1 MANQRISQFTYT
13 STITGDELIGV
24 AINGQNKS
32 ISVGQILAA
41 ADESCKN
48 AEQDKRIDN
57 NYKAIVQQEILVRE
71 TSEKMS
77 ALQITVDD
85 LYKQIG
91 ENNDE
96 ISSYISSV
104 CENISSYFKQI
115 QSNTDLI
122 SYFHADV
129 MRLDA
134 AISSIKDT
142 LYKKNGMQDVLNQHT
157 EQLVILHDEL
167 HDLEQEVAYNL
178 DSANSVSSYLES
190 YVYPVINDISTKV
203 ENLIEQGDE
212 HTNQISELQSS
223 YSNLLQSVSDINTNL
238 NNKIDTAYAGMSL
251 ALIQESTK
259 ITAETDAKLTVL
271 RAEINT
277 EKEAVHKQLDEHTA
291 YIKDIIS
298 VNNAQSTYIT
308 NNRKDFDD
316 AYSYIKTTIEN
327 VAYDLSYS
335 SNSGLDAINKKLDL
349 SYAYALEY
357 TSSYG
362 HTLNNKI
369 DSNHSY
375 ALDYTSSY
383 GYFLNDKINS
393 TYAYA
398 LDYTS
403 SYGHT
408 LNNKIDSNHSYALD
422 YTSSYGYFLNDKIN
436 STYAYAL
443 GYISNSYE
451 SLYNDIV
458 ATYSYVESS
467 YNNVYAP
474 LVDNIARID
483 SKLTELSDYD
493 IENTN
498 KIKDLTYTSSYALSL
513 AKENTNHISKL
524 ESDYVTIDNRLDTLE
539 ADSIS
544 IHQTLAYQSDAIH
557 ILHDN
562 VNTIE
567 NITIPNLEQKL
578 ENADNVINERI
589 DKIVELIGAANIDD
603 SNKLTY
609 NDIQHI
615 ADTVLGRILEL
626 EDETAHM
633 AYHESHPETSIWGEW
648 QIVSGCGYKSD
659 SCISAG

>member
-57 NYKAIVQQEILVRE
+57 NYKAIIQQEILVRE

-96 ISSYISSV
+96 ISSYVSSV
-104 CENISSYFKQI
+104 CENISSYLGKI
-115 QSNTDLI
+115 QSNTNLI

-134 AISSIKDT
+134 AIGSIKDT

-277 EKEAVHKQLDEHTA
+277 EKEAVHKKLDEHTT
-291 YIKDIIS
+291 YINDIIS

-349 SYAYALEY
+349 SYAYALNY

-362 HTLNNKI
+362 HTLNN
-369 DSNHSY
+369 
-375 ALDYTSSY
+375 
-383 GYFLNDKINS
+383 
-393 TYAYA
+393 
-398 LDYTS
+398 
-403 SYGHT
+403 
-408 LNNKIDSNHSYALD
+408 
-422 YTSSYGYFLNDKIN
+422 KIN

-458 ATYSYVESS
+458 DTYSYVESS
-467 YNNVYAP
+467 YNNVYTP
-474 LVDNIARID
+474 LVDNISRID
-483 SKLTELSDYD
+483 NKLTELSDYD
-493 IENTN
+493 TENTN
-498 KIKDLTYTSSYALSL
+498 KIKDLTYTANSALSL
-513 AKENTNHISKL
+513 SKENTAHISKL
-524 ESDYVTIDNRLDTLE
+524 ESDYVNIDNRLDTLE

>member
-48 AEQDKRIDN
+48 TEQDKRIDN

-134 AISSIKDT
+134 AISSVKDT

-277 EKEAVHKQLDEHTA
+277 EKEAVHKKLDEHTT
-291 YIKDIIS
+291 YINDIIS

-349 SYAYALEY
+349 SYAYALDY
-357 TSSYG
+357 TSSYCYS
-362 HTLNNKI
+362 LNEKLY
-369 DSNHSY
+369 STYAY

-383 GYFLNDKINS
+383 GYFLNDKI
-393 TYAYA
+393 
-398 LDYTS
+398 D
-403 SYGHT
+403 
-408 LNNKIDSNHSYALD
+408 
-422 YTSSYGYFLNDKIN
+422 

-493 IENTN
+493 TENTN
-498 KIKDLTYTSSYALSL
+498 KIKDLTYTANSALSL
-513 AKENTNHISKL
+513 SKENTAHISKL

>member
-48 AEQDKRIDN
+48 AEQDKRINN
-57 NYKAIVQQEILVRE
+57 NYKAIIQQEILVRE

-134 AISSIKDT
+134 AISSVKDT

-178 DSANSVSSYLES
+178 DSANSVYSYLES
-190 YVYPVINDISTKV
+190 YVYPVINNISTKV

-223 YSNLLQSVSDINTNL
+223 YSNLLQSVSDINTNLNNKIDNAYTNL

-277 EKEAVHKQLDEHTA
+277 EKEAVHKKLDEHTT
-291 YIKDIIS
+291 YINDIIS

-335 SNSGLDAINKKLDL
+335 SNSGLDAINKKLD
-349 SYAYALEY
+349 STYAYALEY

-369 DSNHSY
+369 DS
-375 ALDYTSSY
+375 
-383 GYFLNDKINS
+383 
-393 TYAYA
+393 TYAY
-398 LDYTS
+398 T
-403 SYGHT
+403 
-408 LNNKIDSNHSYALD
+408 
-422 YTSSYGYFLNDKIN
+422 
-436 STYAYAL
+436 L

-451 SLYNDIV
+451 SLYNDIA

-474 LVDNIARID
+474 LADNVARID

-493 IENTN
+493 VENTK

-513 AKENTNHISKL
+513 SKENTTHISKL

-659 SCISAG
+659 SCISVG

>member
-48 AEQDKRIDN
+48 VEQDKRIDN
-57 NYKAIVQQEILVRE
+57 NYKAIIQQEILVRE

-85 LYKQIG
+85 LYKQVG

-96 ISSYISSV
+96 ISSYVSSV
-104 CENISSYFKQI
+104 CENISSYLGKI
-115 QSNTDLI
+115 QSNTNLI

-134 AISSIKDT
+134 AIGSVKDT

-178 DSANSVSSYLES
+178 DSANSVFSYLES

-238 NNKIDTAYAGMSL
+238 NNKIDNAYTGLSL
-251 ALIQESTK
+251 ALIQERTK

-277 EKEAVHKQLDEHTA
+277 EKEAVHKKLNEHTT
-291 YIKDIIS
+291 YINDIIS

-327 VAYDLSYS
+327 VAYNLSYS
-335 SNSGLDAINKKLDL
+335 SSSGLDVINKKLDL
-349 SYAYALEY
+349 SYAYALDY
-357 TSSYG
+357 TSSYCYY
-362 HTLNNKI
+362 LNEKL
-369 DSNHSY
+369 DSTYAY

-383 GYFLNDKINS
+383 GYFLNDKIDS
-393 TYAYA
+393 TYT
-398 LDYTS
+398 YT
-403 SYGHT
+403 
-408 LNNKIDSNHSYALD
+408 
-422 YTSSYGYFLNDKIN
+422 
-436 STYAYAL
+436 L

-451 SLYNDIV
+451 SLYNDI
-458 ATYSYVESS
+458 ATTYSYVESS
-467 YNNVYAP
+467 YNNVYTP
-474 LVDNIARID
+474 LVDNISRID

-498 KIKDLTYTSSYALSL
+498 KIKDLTYTANSALSL
-513 AKENTNHISKL
+513 SKENTTHISKL

>member
-57 NYKAIVQQEILVRE
+57 NYKAITQQEILVRE

-85 LYKQIG
+85 LYKQVG
-91 ENNDE
+91 ENNDG
-96 ISSYISSV
+96 ISSYVSSV
-104 CENISSYFKQI
+104 CENISSYLGKI
-115 QSNTDLI
+115 QSNTNLI

-203 ENLIEQGDE
+203 ESLIEQGDE

-259 ITAETDAKLTVL
+259 ITGETDAKLTVL
-271 RAEINT
+271 RTEIDI

-298 VNNAQSTYIT
+298 VNDAQSTYIT

-327 VAYDLSYS
+327 VAYNLSYS
-335 SNSGLDAINKKLDL
+335 SNSGLDDINKKLD
-349 SYAYALEY
+349 
-357 TSSYG
+357 SS
-362 HTLNNKI
+362 
-369 DSNHSY
+369 
-375 ALDYTSSY
+375 
-383 GYFLNDKINS
+383 
-393 TYAYA
+393 YAYA

-408 LNNKIDSNHSYALD
+408 LNNKIDS
-422 YTSSYGYFLNDKIN
+422 
-436 STYAYAL
+436 TYAYAL

-451 SLYNDIV
+451 SLYNDIA

-474 LVDNIARID
+474 LADNVARID
-483 SKLTELSDYD
+483 NKLNELSDYD
-493 IENTN
+493 TKNTEN
-498 KIKDLTYTSSYALSL
+498 IKDLTYTANSALSL
-513 AKENTNHISKL
+513 SKENSTHISYL
-524 ESDYVTIDNRLDTLE
+524 ESDYVVTHKRLENLE
-539 ADSIS
+539 KDSIS
-544 IHQTLAYQSDAIH
+544 IHAALNSQSDAIH
-557 ILHDN
+557 ILHDK
-562 VNTIE
+562 VTTIE
-567 NITIPNLEQKL
+567 KETIPNLETKVDL
-578 ENADNVINERI
+578 ANTTINDRI
-589 DKIVELIGAANIDD
+589 DNIVKLLGADSIDGIAN
-603 SNKLTY
+603 
-609 NDIQHI
+609 
-615 ADTVLGRILEL
+615 TVLERILEL

-633 AYHESHPETSIWGEW
+633 AWHESHPETSVWGTFG
-648 QIVSGCGYKSD
+648 IMTGCGYKSG
-659 SCISAG
+659 SCVS

>member
-91 ENNDE
+91 ENNNE

-134 AISSIKDT
+134 AISSVKDT

-157 EQLVILHDEL
+157 EQLVLLHDEL

-178 DSANSVSSYLES
+178 DSANSVYSYLES
-190 YVYPVINDISTKV
+190 YVYPVINNISTKV

-259 ITAETDAKLTVL
+259 ITGETDAKLTVL

-277 EKEAVHKQLDEHTA
+277 EKEAVHKKLDEHTT
-291 YIKDIIS
+291 YINDIIS

-383 GYFLNDKINS
+383 GYFLNDKIDS

-398 LDYTS
+398 LE
-403 SYGHT
+403 
-408 LNNKIDSNHSYALD
+408 
-422 YTSSYGYFLNDKIN
+422 
-436 STYAYAL
+436 
-443 GYISNSYE
+443 YISNSYE

-474 LVDNIARID
+474 LADNVARID

-493 IENTN
+493 TENTN
-498 KIKDLTYTSSYALSL
+498 KIKDLTYTANSALSL
-513 AKENTNHISKL
+513 SKENTAHISKL

-589 DKIVELIGAANIDD
+589 DKIVELIGAANIND

-648 QIVSGCGYKSD
+648 NVISGCGYKSD
-659 SCISAG
+659 SCISKG

>member
-41 ADESCKN
+41 ADKSCKN

-57 NYKAIVQQEILVRE
+57 NYKAIAQQEILVRE

-85 LYKQIG
+85 LYKQVG
-91 ENNDE
+91 ENNDD
-96 ISSYISSV
+96 ISSYVSSV
-104 CENISSYFKQI
+104 CENISSYLGKI
-115 QSNTDLI
+115 QSNTNLI

-223 YSNLLQSVSDINTNL
+223 YYNLLQSVSDINTNL
-238 NNKIDTAYAGMSL
+238 NNKIDNAYTGLSL
-251 ALIQESTK
+251 ALIKESTK
-259 ITAETDAKLTVL
+259 ITGETDAKLTVL
-271 RAEINT
+271 RTEIDI
-277 EKEAVHKQLDEHTA
+277 EKKDVHKQLDEHAA

-298 VNNAQSTYIT
+298 VNDAQSTYIT

-327 VAYDLSYS
+327 VAYNLSYS
-335 SNSGLDAINKKLDL
+335 SNSGLDAINEKLD
-349 SYAYALEY
+349 
-357 TSSYG
+357 
-362 HTLNNKI
+362 
-369 DSNHSY
+369 
-375 ALDYTSSY
+375 
-383 GYFLNDKINS
+383 S

-403 SYGHT
+403 
-408 LNNKIDSNHSYALD
+408 
-422 YTSSYGYFLNDKIN
+422 
-436 STYAYAL
+436 
-443 GYISNSYE
+443 NSYE
-451 SLYNDIV
+451 SLYNDIA

-474 LVDNIARID
+474 LVDNVARID
-483 SKLTELSDYD
+483 SKLAELSEYD
-493 IENTN
+493 KQNTN
-498 KIKDLTYTSSYALSL
+498 KIENLTYTANSALSL
-513 AKENTNHISKL
+513 SKENSAHISYL
-524 ESDYVTIDNRLDTLE
+524 ESDYVVTHDRLEKLE
-539 ADSIS
+539 KDSVY
-544 IHQTLAYQSDAIH
+544 IHAALNSQSEAIH
-557 ILHDN
+557 VLHKK
-562 VNTIE
+562 VTTIE
-567 NITIPNLEQKL
+567 KETIPNLETKVDL
-578 ENADNVINERI
+578 ANTEIKARI
-589 DKIVELIGAANIDD
+589 DKIIELLGASSIDGM
-603 SNKLTY
+603 S
-609 NDIQHI
+609 
-615 ADTVLGRILEL
+615 DTVIRRILEL

-633 AYHESHPETSIWGEW
+633 AWHESHPETSVWGTFG
-648 QIVSGCGYKSD
+648 IPTGCGYKSD

>member
-57 NYKAIVQQEILVRE
+57 NYKAIIQQEILVRE

-134 AISSIKDT
+134 AISSVKDT

-178 DSANSVSSYLES
+178 DSANSVYSYLES

-398 LDYTS
+398 L
-403 SYGHT
+403 
-408 LNNKIDSNHSYALD
+408 
-422 YTSSYGYFLNDKIN
+422 
-436 STYAYAL
+436 

-513 AKENTNHISKL
+513 SKENTAHISKL

>member
-57 NYKAIVQQEILVRE
+57 NYKAIVQQEIQIRE

-85 LYKQIG
+85 LYKQVG
-91 ENNDE
+91 ENNDD
-96 ISSYISSV
+96 ISSYVSSV
-104 CENISSYFKQI
+104 CENISSYLGKI
-115 QSNTDLI
+115 QSNTNLI

-238 NNKIDTAYAGMSL
+238 NNKIDNAYTGLSL
-251 ALIQESTK
+251 ALIKESTK
-259 ITAETDAKLTVL
+259 ITGETDAKLTVL

-277 EKEAVHKQLDEHTA
+277 EKETVHKKLDEHTT
-291 YIKDIIS
+291 YINDIIS

-335 SNSGLDAINKKLDL
+335 SNSGLDAINKKLDS
-349 SYAYALEY
+349 SYA
-357 TSSYG
+357 
-362 HTLNNKI
+362 
-369 DSNHSY
+369 Y

-383 GYFLNDKINS
+383 GYFLNDKIDS
-393 TYAYA
+393 TYAYT
-398 LDYTS
+398 LEYTS

-408 LNNKIDSNHSYALD
+408 LNNKID
-422 YTSSYGYFLNDKIN
+422 

-451 SLYNDIV
+451 SLYNDIA

-474 LVDNIARID
+474 LVDNVSRID
-483 SKLTELSDYD
+483 NKLTKLSDYD
-493 IENTN
+493 TENTN
-498 KIKDLTYTSSYALSL
+498 KIKDLAYTANSALSL
-513 AKENTNHISKL
+513 SKENTTHISKL

-539 ADSIS
+539 SDSIS

-557 ILHDN
+557 ILHNN
-562 VNTIE
+562 VNELT
-567 NITIPNLEQKL
+567 
-578 ENADNVINERI
+578 NADLLINDRI
-589 DKIVELIGAANIDD
+589 NKIVELIGAANIDD

-609 NDIQHI
+609 NDIQRI

-626 EDETAHM
+626 EDETAHI

>member
-57 NYKAIVQQEILVRE
+57 SYKAIIQQEILVRE

-85 LYKQIG
+85 LYKQVG

-96 ISSYISSV
+96 ISSYVSSV
-104 CENISSYFKQI
+104 CENISSYLGKI
-115 QSNTDLI
+115 QSNTNLI

-238 NNKIDTAYAGMSL
+238 NNKIDTAYTNLNNKIDNAYAGLSL
-251 ALIQESTK
+251 ALIQERTK

-277 EKEAVHKQLDEHTA
+277 EKEAVHKKLDEHTT
-291 YIKDIIS
+291 YINDIIS

-327 VAYDLSYS
+327 VAYNLSYS
-335 SNSGLDAINKKLDL
+335 SNSGLDAINKKLDS
-349 SYAYALEY
+349 SYA
-357 TSSYG
+357 
-362 HTLNNKI
+362 
-369 DSNHSY
+369 Y
-375 ALDYTSSY
+375 ALDYTSNY
-383 GYFLNDKINS
+383 GYFLNNKIDS

-403 SYGHT
+403 SYGHI
-408 LNNKIDSNHSYALD
+408 LNNKIDSS
-422 YTSSYGYFLNDKIN
+422 
-436 STYAYAL
+436 YAYAL
-443 GYISNSYE
+443 GYISNSYK

-458 ATYSYVESS
+458 ATYSYAESS

-474 LVDNIARID
+474 LADNVARID
-483 SKLTELSDYD
+483 SKLTELSDYNA
-493 IENTN
+493 ENTEN
-498 KIKDLTYTSSYALSL
+498 IKDLTYTANSALSL
-513 AKENTNHISKL
+513 SKENTTHISKL

-539 ADSIS
+539 SDSIS
-544 IHQTLAYQSDAIH
+544 IHQTLAYQSYAIH
-557 ILHDN
+557 ILHNN
-562 VNTIE
+562 VNELT
-567 NITIPNLEQKL
+567 
-578 ENADNVINERI
+578 NADLLINNRI

-603 SNKLTY
+603 SKKLTY
-609 NDIQHI
+609 NDIQLI
-615 ADTVLGRILEL
+615 ANTVLGRILEL

-648 QIVSGCGYKSD
+648 QVVSGCGYKSD
-659 SCISAG
+659 SCISEG

>member
-57 NYKAIVQQEILVRE
+57 NYKAIIQQEILVRE

-96 ISSYISSV
+96 ISSYVSSV
-104 CENISSYFKQI
+104 CENISSYLGKI
-115 QSNTDLI
+115 QSNTNLI

-178 DSANSVSSYLES
+178 DSANSVYSYLES
-190 YVYPVINDISTKV
+190 YVYPVINNISTKV

-277 EKEAVHKQLDEHTA
+277 EKEAVHKKLDEHTT
-291 YIKDIIS
+291 YINDIIS

-327 VAYDLSYS
+327 VAYNLSYS

-349 SYAYALEY
+349 SYAYTLDY

-369 DSNHSY
+369 D
-375 ALDYTSSY
+375 
-383 GYFLNDKINS
+383 S

-408 LNNKIDSNHSYALD
+408 LNNKIDS
-422 YTSSYGYFLNDKIN
+422 
-436 STYAYAL
+436 TYAYTL

-451 SLYNDIV
+451 SLYNDIA

-467 YNNVYAP
+467 YNNVYTSLANN
-474 LVDNIARID
+474 VARID

-493 IENTN
+493 TENTN
-498 KIKDLTYTSSYALSL
+498 KIKDLAYTANSALSL
-513 AKENTNHISKL
+513 SKENTAHISKL

-589 DKIVELIGAANIDD
+589 DKIVELIGASNIDD

-609 NDIQHI
+609 NDIQRI
-615 ADTVLGRILEL
+615 ADTILGRILEL

>member
-85 LYKQIG
+85 LYKQVG

-134 AISSIKDT
+134 AISSVKDT

-238 NNKIDTAYAGMSL
+238 NNKIDTAYTGLSL

-259 ITAETDAKLTVL
+259 ITGETDAKLTVL

-277 EKEAVHKQLDEHTA
+277 EKEAVHKKLDEHTT
-291 YIKDIIS
+291 YINDIIS

-335 SNSGLDAINKKLDL
+335 SNSGLDAINKKLDS
-349 SYAYALEY
+349 SYAYALDYTSSYGHTLNDKIDSTYAYTLEY

-369 DSNHSY
+369 DST
-375 ALDYTSSY
+375 YT
-383 GYFLNDKINS
+383 
-393 TYAYA
+393 
-398 LDYTS
+398 YT
-403 SYGHT
+403 
-408 LNNKIDSNHSYALD
+408 
-422 YTSSYGYFLNDKIN
+422 
-436 STYAYAL
+436 L

-467 YNNVYAP
+467 YNNVYAS
-474 LVDNIARID
+474 LANNVARID

-493 IENTN
+493 TENTN
-498 KIKDLTYTSSYALSL
+498 KIKDLAYTANSALSL
-513 AKENTNHISKL
+513 SKENTAHISKL
-524 ESDYVTIDNRLDTLE
+524 ESDYVTIDDRLDTLE

>member
-85 LYKQIG
+85 LYKQVG

-96 ISSYISSV
+96 ISSYVSSV
-104 CENISSYFKQI
+104 CENISSYLGKI
-115 QSNTDLI
+115 QSNTNLI

-238 NNKIDTAYAGMSL
+238 NNKIDNAYTGLSL
-251 ALIQESTK
+251 ALIKESTK
-259 ITAETDAKLTVL
+259 ITGETDAKLTVL
-271 RAEINT
+271 RTEIDI
-277 EKEAVHKQLDEHTA
+277 EKKDVHKQLDEHTA

-298 VNNAQSTYIT
+298 VNDAQSTYIT

-327 VAYDLSYS
+327 VAYNLSYS
-335 SNSGLDAINKKLDL
+335 SNSGLDTINKKLD
-349 SYAYALEY
+349 
-357 TSSYG
+357 
-362 HTLNNKI
+362 
-369 DSNHSY
+369 
-375 ALDYTSSY
+375 
-383 GYFLNDKINS
+383 S

-408 LNNKIDSNHSYALD
+408 LNNKIDS
-422 YTSSYGYFLNDKIN
+422 
-436 STYAYAL
+436 TYAYTL

-451 SLYNDIV
+451 SLYNDIA

-474 LVDNIARID
+474 LADNVARID
-483 SKLTELSDYD
+483 SKLTELSEYYKQ
-493 IENTN
+493 NTN
-498 KIKDLTYTSSYALSL
+498 KIENLTYTANSALSL
-513 AKENTNHISKL
+513 SKENTAHISKL
-524 ESDYVTIDNRLDTLE
+524 ESDYVTIDDRLDTLE

-562 VNTIE
+562 VNELT
-567 NITIPNLEQKL
+567 
-578 ENADNVINERI
+578 NADLLINDRI

-609 NDIQHI
+609 NDIQRI

-633 AYHESHPETSIWGEW
+633 AWHESHPETSVWGTFG
-648 QIVSGCGYKSD
+648 IMTGCGYKFD
-659 SCISAG
+659 SCKSKG

>member
-41 ADESCKN
+41 ADKSCKN

-57 NYKAIVQQEILVRE
+57 NYKAITQQEIQIRE

-85 LYKQIG
+85 LYKQVG
-91 ENNDE
+91 ENNDD
-96 ISSYISSV
+96 ISSYVSSV
-104 CENISSYFKQI
+104 CENISSYLGKI
-115 QSNTDLI
+115 QSNTNLI

-223 YSNLLQSVSDINTNL
+223 YSNLLQSVSDINNNL
-238 NNKIDTAYAGMSL
+238 NNKIDNAYTGLSL
-251 ALIQESTK
+251 ALIKESTK
-259 ITAETDAKLTVL
+259 ITGETDAKLTIL
-271 RAEINT
+271 RTEIDI
-277 EKEAVHKQLDEHTA
+277 EKKDVHKQLDEHTA

-298 VNNAQSTYIT
+298 VNDAQSTYIT

-316 AYSYIKTTIEN
+316 AYSYLKTTIEN
-327 VAYDLSYS
+327 VAYNLSYS
-335 SNSGLDAINKKLDL
+335 SNSGLDAINEKLDS

-362 HTLNNKI
+362 HTLNDKI
-369 DSNHSY
+369 D
-375 ALDYTSSY
+375 
-383 GYFLNDKINS
+383 S

-398 LDYTS
+398 LR
-403 SYGHT
+403 
-408 LNNKIDSNHSYALD
+408 
-422 YTSSYGYFLNDKIN
+422 
-436 STYAYAL
+436 
-443 GYISNSYE
+443 YISNSYE
-451 SLYNDIV
+451 SLYNDIA

-474 LVDNIARID
+474 LADNVARID

-493 IENTN
+493 AKNTKKIE
-498 KIKDLTYTSSYALSL
+498 DLTYTANSALSL
-513 AKENTNHISKL
+513 SEKNTTSISYL
-524 ESDYVTIDNRLDTLE
+524 ESDYVVTHDRLEKLE
-539 ADSIS
+539 KDSVY
-544 IHQTLAYQSDAIH
+544 IHAALNSQSDAIH
-557 ILHDN
+557 ILHDK
-562 VNTIE
+562 VTTIE
-567 NITIPNLEQKL
+567 KETIPNLETKVDL
-578 ENADNVINERI
+578 ANTTINDRI
-589 DKIVELIGAANIDD
+589 DKIVELLGASSKDEIAN
-603 SNKLTY
+603 
-609 NDIQHI
+609 
-615 ADTVLGRILEL
+615 TVLERILEL

-633 AYHESHPETSIWGEW
+633 AYHESHPETSVWGTFG
-648 QIVSGCGYKSD
+648 IMTGCGYKSN
-659 SCISAG
+659 SCIS

>member
-41 ADESCKN
+41 ADKSCKN
-48 AEQDKRIDN
+48 AEQDKNIDQN
-57 NYKAIVQQEILVRE
+57 HRDIVQQEIQIRE

-85 LYKQIG
+85 LYKQVG
-91 ENNDE
+91 ENNDD
-96 ISSYISSV
+96 ISSYVSSV
-104 CENISSYFKQI
+104 CENISSYLGKI
-115 QSNTDLI
+115 QSNTNLI

-223 YSNLLQSVSDINTNL
+223 YSNLLQSVSDINNNL
-238 NNKIDTAYAGMSL
+238 NNKIDNAYTGLSL
-251 ALIQESTK
+251 ALIKESTK
-259 ITAETDAKLTVL
+259 ITGETDAKLTIL
-271 RAEINT
+271 RTEIDI
-277 EKEAVHKQLDEHTA
+277 EKKDVHKQLDEHTA

-298 VNNAQSTYIT
+298 VNDAQSTYIT

-316 AYSYIKTTIEN
+316 AYSYLKTTIEN
-327 VAYDLSYS
+327 VAYNLSYS
-335 SNSGLDAINKKLDL
+335 SNSGLDDINKKLD
-349 SYAYALEY
+349 
-357 TSSYG
+357 
-362 HTLNNKI
+362 
-369 DSNHSY
+369 
-375 ALDYTSSY
+375 
-383 GYFLNDKINS
+383 S

-408 LNNKIDSNHSYALD
+408 LNNKIDS
-422 YTSSYGYFLNDKIN
+422 
-436 STYAYAL
+436 TYAYNL

-451 SLYNDIV
+451 SLYNDIA

-474 LVDNIARID
+474 LVDNVARID

-493 IENTN
+493 AENTK
-498 KIKDLTYTSSYALSL
+498 KIEDLTYTANSALSL
-513 AKENTNHISKL
+513 SKENSAHISYL
-524 ESDYVTIDNRLDTLE
+524 ESDYVVTHKKLDNLE
-539 ADSIS
+539 KDSVY
-544 IHQTLAYQSDAIH
+544 IHAALNSQSEAIH
-557 ILHDN
+557 ILHDK
-562 VNTIE
+562 VTTIE
-567 NITIPNLEQKL
+567 EETIPNLKT
-578 ENADNVINERI
+578 NINLVNTTLNDRI
-589 DKIVELIGAANIDD
+589 DKIVELLGASSIDGM
-603 SNKLTY
+603 S
-609 NDIQHI
+609 
-615 ADTVLGRILEL
+615 DTVIRRILEL

-633 AYHESHPETSIWGEW
+633 AWHESHPETSVWGTFG
-648 QIVSGCGYKSD
+648 IMTGCGYKSG
-659 SCISAG
+659 SCVS

>member
-134 AISSIKDT
+134 AISSVKDT

-178 DSANSVSSYLES
+178 DSANTVSSYLES

-238 NNKIDTAYAGMSL
+238 NNKLDNAYTGLSL
-251 ALIQESTK
+251 ALIKESTK
-259 ITAETDAKLTVL
+259 ITGETDAKLTVL
-271 RAEINT
+271 RTEIDI
-277 EKEAVHKQLDEHTA
+277 EKKAVHKHLDEHTT
-291 YIKDIIS
+291 YINDIIS

-327 VAYDLSYS
+327 VAYDLSYF
-335 SNSGLDAINKKLDL
+335 SNSGLDAINKKLDS

-369 DSNHSY
+369 DS
-375 ALDYTSSY
+375 
-383 GYFLNDKINS
+383 
-393 TYAYA
+393 TYAY
-398 LDYTS
+398 T
-403 SYGHT
+403 
-408 LNNKIDSNHSYALD
+408 
-422 YTSSYGYFLNDKIN
+422 
-436 STYAYAL
+436 L

-451 SLYNDIV
+451 SLYNDIA

-467 YNNVYAP
+467 YNNVYAS
-474 LVDNIARID
+474 LADNVARID

-493 IENTN
+493 TENTN
-498 KIKDLTYTSSYALSL
+498 KIKDLTYTANSALSL
-513 AKENTNHISKL
+513 SKENTAHISKL
-524 ESDYVTIDNRLDTLE
+524 ESDYVTIDDRLDTLE
-539 ADSIS
+539 SDSIS

-557 ILHDN
+557 ILHNN
-562 VNTIE
+562 VNELT
-567 NITIPNLEQKL
+567 
-578 ENADNVINERI
+578 NADLLINDRI
-589 DKIVELIGAANIDD
+589 DKIVELIGASNIDD

-609 NDIQHI
+609 NDIQRI
-615 ADTVLGRILEL
+615 ADTILGRILEL

>member
-48 AEQDKRIDN
+48 AEQDKRINN

-134 AISSIKDT
+134 AISSVKDT

-178 DSANSVSSYLES
+178 DSANSVASYLES
-190 YVYPVINDISTKV
+190 YVYPVINNISTKV

-259 ITAETDAKLTVL
+259 ITSKTDAKLTVL

-277 EKEAVHKQLDEHTA
+277 EKEAVHKKLDEHAA

-298 VNNAQSTYIT
+298 VNDAQSTYIT

-335 SNSGLDAINKKLDL
+335 SNSGLDAINKKLDS
-349 SYAYALEY
+349 SYAYALDYTSSYGYFLNDKIDSTYAYTLEY

-369 DSNHSY
+369 DS
-375 ALDYTSSY
+375 
-383 GYFLNDKINS
+383 
-393 TYAYA
+393 TYAY
-398 LDYTS
+398 T
-403 SYGHT
+403 
-408 LNNKIDSNHSYALD
+408 
-422 YTSSYGYFLNDKIN
+422 
-436 STYAYAL
+436 L

-451 SLYNDIV
+451 SLYNDIA

-474 LVDNIARID
+474 LVDNVSRID
-483 SKLTELSDYD
+483 NKLTELSDYD
-493 IENTN
+493 TENTN
-498 KIKDLTYTSSYALSL
+498 KIKDLTYISNSALSL
-513 AKENTNHISKL
+513 SKENTAHISKL
-524 ESDYVTIDNRLDTLE
+524 ESDYVTIDDRLDTLE

-589 DKIVELIGAANIDD
+589 DKIVELIGASNIDD

-609 NDIQHI
+609 NDIQRI

>member
-57 NYKAIVQQEILVRE
+57 NYKAIIQQEILVRE

-85 LYKQIG
+85 LYKQVG

-96 ISSYISSV
+96 ISSYVSSV
-104 CENISSYFKQI
+104 CENISSYLGKI
-115 QSNTDLI
+115 QSNTNLI

-134 AISSIKDT
+134 AISSVKDT

-203 ENLIEQGDE
+203 ENLIKQSDE

-238 NNKIDTAYAGMSL
+238 NNKIDTAYTGLSL

-259 ITAETDAKLTVL
+259 ITGETDAKLTVL
-271 RAEINT
+271 RTEIDI
-277 EKEAVHKQLDEHTA
+277 EKKDVHKQLDEHTA

-298 VNNAQSTYIT
+298 VNDAQSTYIT

-327 VAYDLSYS
+327 VAYNLSYS
-335 SNSGLDAINKKLDL
+335 SNSGLDAINKKLDS
-349 SYAYALEY
+349 SYTYALEY

-362 HTLNNKI
+362 HTLNDKI
-369 DSNHSY
+369 D
-375 ALDYTSSY
+375 
-383 GYFLNDKINS
+383 
-393 TYAYA
+393 
-398 LDYTS
+398 
-403 SYGHT
+403 
-408 LNNKIDSNHSYALD
+408 
-422 YTSSYGYFLNDKIN
+422 

-474 LVDNIARID
+474 LVDNVARID

-493 IENTN
+493 VENTE
-498 KIKDLTYTSSYALSL
+498 KIKDLTYISNSALSL
-513 AKENTNHISKL
+513 SKENTTHISKL
-524 ESDYVTIDNRLDTLE
+524 ESDYVTIDNRLDKLE
-539 ADSIS
+539 SDSIS

-557 ILHDN
+557 ILHNN
-562 VNTIE
+562 VNELT
-567 NITIPNLEQKL
+567 
-578 ENADNVINERI
+578 NADLLINDRI

-609 NDIQHI
+609 NDIQRI

-648 QIVSGCGYKSD
+648 NVISGCGYKSD
-659 SCISAG
+659 SCISKG

>member
-48 AEQDKRIDN
+48 AYQDKRIDN
-57 NYKAIVQQEILVRE
+57 NYKAIVQQEIQIRE

-85 LYKQIG
+85 LYKQVG

-96 ISSYISSV
+96 ISSYVSSV
-104 CENISSYFKQI
+104 CENISSYLGKI
-115 QSNTDLI
+115 QSNTNLI

-190 YVYPVINDISTKV
+190 YVYPVINNISTKV

-238 NNKIDTAYAGMSL
+238 NNKIDNAYTGLSL
-251 ALIQESTK
+251 ALIKESTK
-259 ITAETDAKLTVL
+259 ITGETDAKLTVL
-271 RAEINT
+271 RTEIDI
-277 EKEAVHKQLDEHTA
+277 EKKDVHKQLDEHTA

-298 VNNAQSTYIT
+298 VNDAQSTYII

-327 VAYDLSYS
+327 VAYNLSYS

-349 SYAYALEY
+349 SYAYAL
-357 TSSYG
+357 
-362 HTLNNKI
+362 
-369 DSNHSY
+369 
-375 ALDYTSSY
+375 DYTSSY
-383 GYFLNDKINS
+383 GYFLNDKIDS

-408 LNNKIDSNHSYALD
+408 LNNKIDS
-422 YTSSYGYFLNDKIN
+422 
-436 STYAYAL
+436 TYAYAL

-458 ATYSYVESS
+458 DTYSYVESS
-467 YNNVYAP
+467 YNNVYTP
-474 LVDNIARID
+474 LFDNIARID
-483 SKLTELSDYD
+483 NKLTELSDYYT
-493 IENTN
+493 ENTN
-498 KIKDLTYTSSYALSL
+498 KIKDLAYTANSALSL
-513 AKENTNHISKL
+513 SKENTAHISKL

-609 NDIQHI
+609 NDIQRI

>member
-57 NYKAIVQQEILVRE
+57 NYKAIAQQEILVRE

-85 LYKQIG
+85 LYKQVG

-96 ISSYISSV
+96 ISSYVSSV
-104 CENISSYFKQI
+104 CENISSYLGKI
-115 QSNTDLI
+115 QSNTNLI

-238 NNKIDTAYAGMSL
+238 NNKIDTAYTGLSL

-259 ITAETDAKLTVL
+259 ITGETDAKLTVL

-277 EKEAVHKQLDEHTA
+277 EKETVHKKLDEHTT
-291 YIKDIIS
+291 YINDIIS

-335 SNSGLDAINKKLDL
+335 SNSGLDAINKKLDSSYAYAL
-349 SYAYALEY
+349 DYTSSYGYFLNDKIDSTYAYALEY

-369 DSNHSY
+369 DST
-375 ALDYTSSY
+375 YT
-383 GYFLNDKINS
+383 
-393 TYAYA
+393 
-398 LDYTS
+398 YT
-403 SYGHT
+403 
-408 LNNKIDSNHSYALD
+408 
-422 YTSSYGYFLNDKIN
+422 
-436 STYAYAL
+436 L

-474 LVDNIARID
+474 LADNVARID

-493 IENTN
+493 AENTN
-498 KIKDLTYTSSYALSL
+498 KIEDLTYTANSALSL
-513 AKENTNHISKL
+513 SKENSAHISYL
-524 ESDYVTIDNRLDTLE
+524 ESDYVVTHNKLE
-539 ADSIS
+539 NLEKDSVY
-544 IHQTLAYQSDAIH
+544 IHAALNSQSEAIH
-557 ILHDN
+557 VLHDK
-562 VNTIE
+562 VETIE
-567 NITIPNLEQKL
+567 KETIPNLETKVDL
-578 ENADNVINERI
+578 ANTTINDRI
-589 DKIVELIGAANIDD
+589 YKIVELLGADSIGEITN
-603 SNKLTY
+603 
-609 NDIQHI
+609 
-615 ADTVLGRILEL
+615 TVLERILEL

-633 AYHESHPETSIWGEW
+633 AYHESHPETSVWGTFG
-648 QIVSGCGYKSD
+648 IMTGCGYKSN
-659 SCISAG
+659 SCISKG

>member
-96 ISSYISSV
+96 ISSYVSSV
-104 CENISSYFKQI
+104 CENISSYLGKI
-115 QSNTDLI
+115 QSNTNLI

-167 HDLEQEVAYNL
+167 HDLKQEVAYNL

-223 YSNLLQSVSDINTNL
+223 YSNLLQSVSDININL

-259 ITAETDAKLTVL
+259 ITGETDAKLTVL
-271 RAEINT
+271 RTEIDI
-277 EKEAVHKQLDEHTA
+277 EKEAVHKQLDDHTA

-298 VNNAQSTYIT
+298 VNDAQSTYIT

-327 VAYDLSYS
+327 VAYNLSYS
-335 SNSGLDAINKKLDL
+335 SNSGLDDINKKLDS
-349 SYAYALEY
+349 SYA
-357 TSSYG
+357 
-362 HTLNNKI
+362 
-369 DSNHSY
+369 Y

-403 SYGHT
+403 
-408 LNNKIDSNHSYALD
+408 
-422 YTSSYGYFLNDKIN
+422 
-436 STYAYAL
+436 
-443 GYISNSYE
+443 NSYE

-467 YNNVYAP
+467 YNNVYTP
-474 LVDNIARID
+474 LVDNISRID

-493 IENTN
+493 TENTN
-498 KIKDLTYTSSYALSL
+498 KIKDLTYTANSALSL
-513 AKENTNHISKL
+513 SKENTAHISKL

-589 DKIVELIGAANIDD
+589 DKIVELLGAANIDD

-609 NDIQHI
+609 NDIQRI

-659 SCISAG
+659 SCISKG

>member
-96 ISSYISSV
+96 ISSYVSSV
-104 CENISSYFKQI
+104 CENISSYLGKI
-115 QSNTDLI
+115 QSNTNLI

-259 ITAETDAKLTVL
+259 ITGETDAKLTVL
-271 RAEINT
+271 RTEIDI
-277 EKEAVHKQLDEHTA
+277 EKETVHKQLDDHTA

-298 VNNAQSTYIT
+298 VNDAQSTYIT

-327 VAYDLSYS
+327 VAYNLSYS
-335 SNSGLDAINKKLDL
+335 SNSGLDDINKKLDS
-349 SYAYALEY
+349 SYA
-357 TSSYG
+357 
-362 HTLNNKI
+362 
-369 DSNHSY
+369 Y

-403 SYGHT
+403 
-408 LNNKIDSNHSYALD
+408 
-422 YTSSYGYFLNDKIN
+422 
-436 STYAYAL
+436 
-443 GYISNSYE
+443 NSYE

-467 YNNVYAP
+467 YNNVYTP
-474 LVDNIARID
+474 LVDNISRID

-493 IENTN
+493 TENTN
-498 KIKDLTYTSSYALSL
+498 KIKDLTYTANSALSL
-513 AKENTNHISKL
+513 SKENTAHISKL

-609 NDIQHI
+609 NDIQRI

-659 SCISAG
+659 SCISKG

>member
-96 ISSYISSV
+96 ISSYVSSV
-104 CENISSYFKQI
+104 CENISSYLGKI
-115 QSNTDLI
+115 QSNTNLI

-259 ITAETDAKLTVL
+259 ITGETDAKLTVL
-271 RAEINT
+271 RTEIDI
-277 EKEAVHKQLDEHTA
+277 EKETVHKQLDDHTA
-291 YIKDIIS
+291 
-298 VNNAQSTYIT
+298 IT

-327 VAYDLSYS
+327 VAYNLSYS
-335 SNSGLDAINKKLDL
+335 SNSGLDDINKKLDS
-349 SYAYALEY
+349 SYA
-357 TSSYG
+357 
-362 HTLNNKI
+362 
-369 DSNHSY
+369 Y

-403 SYGHT
+403 
-408 LNNKIDSNHSYALD
+408 
-422 YTSSYGYFLNDKIN
+422 
-436 STYAYAL
+436 
-443 GYISNSYE
+443 NSYE

-467 YNNVYAP
+467 YNNVYTP
-474 LVDNIARID
+474 LVDNISRID

-493 IENTN
+493 TENTN
-498 KIKDLTYTSSYALSL
+498 KIKDLTYTANSALSL
-513 AKENTNHISKL
+513 SKENTAHISKL

-609 NDIQHI
+609 NDIQRI

-648 QIVSGCGYKSD
+648 NVISGCGYKSD
-659 SCISAG
+659 SCISKG

>member
-85 LYKQIG
+85 LYKQVG

-134 AISSIKDT
+134 AISSVKNT

-178 DSANSVSSYLES
+178 DSANSVYSYLES
-190 YVYPVINDISTKV
+190 YVYPVINNISTKV

-238 NNKIDTAYAGMSL
+238 NNKIDTAYTGLSL

-259 ITAETDAKLTVL
+259 ITGETDAKLTVL

-277 EKEAVHKQLDEHTA
+277 EKETVHKKLDEHTT
-291 YIKDIIS
+291 YINDIIS

-335 SNSGLDAINKKLDL
+335 SNSGLDDINKKLDSSYAYAL
-349 SYAYALEY
+349 EYTSSYGYTLNNKIDSTYAYALEY

-369 DSNHSY
+369 DS
-375 ALDYTSSY
+375 
-383 GYFLNDKINS
+383 
-393 TYAYA
+393 
-398 LDYTS
+398 
-403 SYGHT
+403 
-408 LNNKIDSNHSYALD
+408 
-422 YTSSYGYFLNDKIN
+422 
-436 STYAYAL
+436 TYAYAL

-451 SLYNDIV
+451 SLYNDIA

-467 YNNVYAP
+467 YNNVYAS
-474 LVDNIARID
+474 LANNVARID

-493 IENTN
+493 TENTN

-513 AKENTNHISKL
+513 SKENTTHISKL

-578 ENADNVINERI
+578 ENAENVINERI

-609 NDIQHI
+609 NDIQRI

>member
-57 NYKAIVQQEILVRE
+57 NYKAIIQQEILVRE

-349 SYAYALEY
+349 SYAYAL
-357 TSSYG
+357 
-362 HTLNNKI
+362 
-369 DSNHSY
+369 
-375 ALDYTSSY
+375 
-383 GYFLNDKINS
+383 
-393 TYAYA
+393 
-398 LDYTS
+398 DYTS

>member
-57 NYKAIVQQEILVRE
+57 NYKAIIQQEILVRE

-308 NNRKDFDD
+308 NNRKDFDN

-327 VAYDLSYS
+327 VAYNLSYS

-349 SYAYALEY
+349 SYAYALE
-357 TSSYG
+357 
-362 HTLNNKI
+362 
-369 DSNHSY
+369 
-375 ALDYTSSY
+375 
-383 GYFLNDKINS
+383 
-393 TYAYA
+393 
-398 LDYTS
+398 YTS

-498 KIKDLTYTSSYALSL
+498 KIKDLTYTANSALSL
-513 AKENTNHISKL
+513 SKENTAHISKL
-524 ESDYVTIDNRLDTLE
+524 ESDYVTIDDRLDTLE

>member
-134 AISSIKDT
+134 AISSVKDT

-308 NNRKDFDD
+308 NNRKDFDN

-335 SNSGLDAINKKLDL
+335 SNSGLDAINKKLD
-349 SYAYALEY
+349 
-357 TSSYG
+357 
-362 HTLNNKI
+362 
-369 DSNHSY
+369 
-375 ALDYTSSY
+375 
-383 GYFLNDKINS
+383 S

-398 LDYTS
+398 LEYTS

>member
-57 NYKAIVQQEILVRE
+57 NYKAIIQQEILVRE

-85 LYKQIG
+85 LYKQVG
-91 ENNDE
+91 ENNDG
-96 ISSYISSV
+96 ISSYVSSV
-104 CENISSYFKQI
+104 CENISSYLGKI
-115 QSNTDLI
+115 QSNTNLI

-251 ALIQESTK
+251 ALIKESTK
-259 ITAETDAKLTVL
+259 ITGETDAKLTVL
-271 RAEINT
+271 RTEIDI
-277 EKEAVHKQLDEHTA
+277 EKKAVHNQLDEHTA

-298 VNNAQSTYIT
+298 VNDAQSTYIT

-327 VAYDLSYS
+327 VAYNLSYS
-335 SNSGLDAINKKLDL
+335 SNSGLDAINKKLDS

-369 DSNHSY
+369 DS
-375 ALDYTSSY
+375 
-383 GYFLNDKINS
+383 
-393 TYAYA
+393 
-398 LDYTS
+398 
-403 SYGHT
+403 
-408 LNNKIDSNHSYALD
+408 
-422 YTSSYGYFLNDKIN
+422 
-436 STYAYAL
+436 TYAYAL

-458 ATYSYVESS
+458 VTYSYVESS
-467 YNNVYAP
+467 YNNVYAS
-474 LVDNIARID
+474 LADNVARID

-493 IENTN
+493 VENTE
-498 KIKDLTYTSSYALSL
+498 KIKDLTYISNSALSL
-513 AKENTNHISKL
+513 SKENTAHISKL
-524 ESDYVTIDNRLDTLE
+524 ESDYVTIDDRLDTLE
-539 ADSIS
+539 SDSIS

-557 ILHDN
+557 ILHNN
-562 VNTIE
+562 VNELT
-567 NITIPNLEQKL
+567 
-578 ENADNVINERI
+578 NADLLINDRI
-589 DKIVELIGAANIDD
+589 NKIVELIGAANIDD

-609 NDIQHI
+609 NDIQRI

-648 QIVSGCGYKSD
+648 NVISGCGYKSD
-659 SCISAG
+659 SCISEG

>member
-13 STITGDELIGV
+13 SIITGDELIGV
-24 AINGQNKS
+24 AINGQNKA

-48 AEQDKRIDN
+48 TEQDKRIDN

-77 ALQITVDD
+77 ALQIIVDD
-85 LYKQIG
+85 LYKQVE
-91 ENNDE
+91 ENNNE
-96 ISSYISSV
+96 ISSYVSSV
-104 CENISSYFKQI
+104 CENISSYLGKI
-115 QSNTDLI
+115 QSNTNLI

-134 AISSIKDT
+134 AIGSIKDT

-178 DSANSVSSYLES
+178 DSANSVFSYLES

-223 YSNLLQSVSDINTNL
+223 YFNLLQSVSDININL
-238 NNKIDTAYAGMSL
+238 NNKIDTAYTGLSS
-251 ALIQESTK
+251 ALIQESEK
-259 ITAETDAKLTVL
+259 ITGETDDKLAVL
-271 RAEINT
+271 RDEINT

-298 VNNAQSTYIT
+298 VNDAQSTYIT

-316 AYSYIKTTIEN
+316 AYAYIKTTIDN
-327 VAYDLSYS
+327 IAYDLSYS

-349 SYAYALEY
+349 SYAYAL
-357 TSSYG
+357 
-362 HTLNNKI
+362 
-369 DSNHSY
+369 
-375 ALDYTSSY
+375 DYISSY
-383 GYFLNDKINS
+383 GYFLNNKIDS

-398 LDYTS
+398 LE
-403 SYGHT
+403 
-408 LNNKIDSNHSYALD
+408 
-422 YTSSYGYFLNDKIN
+422 
-436 STYAYAL
+436 
-443 GYISNSYE
+443 YISSSYE
-451 SLYNDIV
+451 SLYNDIT

-474 LVDNIARID
+474 LADNVARID

-493 IENTN
+493 VENTN
-498 KIKDLTYTSSYALSL
+498 KINDLTYTANSALSL
-513 AKENTNHISKL
+513 AKENTSHISKL
-524 ESDYVTIDNRLDTLE
+524 ESDYVTIDNRLDTLK

-544 IHQTLAYQSDAIH
+544 IHQTLAYQADAIH
-557 ILHDN
+557 ILHN
-562 VNTIE
+562 KVNTIE
-567 NITIPNLEQKL
+567 DITIPNLEQKL
-578 ENADNVINERI
+578 EDADLLINDRI
-589 DKIVELIGAANIDD
+589 DKIVELLGAANIDD
-603 SNKLTY
+603 SKKLTY

-626 EDETAHM
+626 EDETAHI
-633 AYHESHPETSIWGEW
+633 AYHESHPETSVWGTFG
-648 QIVSGCGYKSD
+648 ILSSCGYKSD
-659 SCISAG
+659 SCVS

>member
-134 AISSIKDT
+134 AISSVKDT

-178 DSANSVSSYLES
+178 DSANSVYSYLES
-190 YVYPVINDISTKV
+190 YVYPVINNISTKV

-238 NNKIDTAYAGMSL
+238 NNKIDNAYTGLSL
-251 ALIQESTK
+251 ALIKESTK
-259 ITAETDAKLTVL
+259 ITGETDAKLTVL

-277 EKEAVHKQLDEHTA
+277 EKEAVHKKLDEHTT
-291 YIKDIIS
+291 YINDIIS

-335 SNSGLDAINKKLDL
+335 SNSELDAINKKLDL
-349 SYAYALEY
+349 SYAYALDYISSYGHTLNDKIDSTYTYTLEY

-369 DSNHSY
+369 DS
-375 ALDYTSSY
+375 
-383 GYFLNDKINS
+383 
-393 TYAYA
+393 TYAY
-398 LDYTS
+398 T
-403 SYGHT
+403 
-408 LNNKIDSNHSYALD
+408 
-422 YTSSYGYFLNDKIN
+422 
-436 STYAYAL
+436 L

-451 SLYNDIV
+451 SLYNDIA

-467 YNNVYAP
+467 YNNVYTP
-474 LVDNIARID
+474 LADNVARID

-493 IENTN
+493 TENTN
-498 KIKDLTYTSSYALSL
+498 KIKDLTYTANSALSL
-513 AKENTNHISKL
+513 SKENTAHISKL
-524 ESDYVTIDNRLDTLE
+524 ESDYVTIDDRLDTLE

-557 ILHDN
+557 ILHNN
-562 VNTIE
+562 VNELT
-567 NITIPNLEQKL
+567 
-578 ENADNVINERI
+578 NADLLINDRI
-589 DKIVELIGAANIDD
+589 DKIVELIGASNIDD

-609 NDIQHI
+609 NDIQRI
-615 ADTVLGRILEL
+615 ADTILGRILEL

>member
-57 NYKAIVQQEILVRE
+57 NYKAIIQQEILVRE

-134 AISSIKDT
+134 AISSVKDT

-178 DSANSVSSYLES
+178 DSANSVYSYLES

-223 YSNLLQSVSDINTNL
+223 YSNLLQSVSDINNNL

-277 EKEAVHKQLDEHTA
+277 EKEAVHKKLDEHTT
-291 YIKDIIS
+291 YINDIIS

-327 VAYDLSYS
+327 VAYNLSYS
-335 SNSGLDAINKKLDL
+335 SNSGLDAINKKLDSTYAYAL
-349 SYAYALEY
+349 DYTSSYGYTLNSKIDSTYAYALE
-357 TSSYG
+357 
-362 HTLNNKI
+362 
-369 DSNHSY
+369 
-375 ALDYTSSY
+375 YTSSY

-393 TYAYA
+393 TYT
-398 LDYTS
+398 YT
-403 SYGHT
+403 
-408 LNNKIDSNHSYALD
+408 
-422 YTSSYGYFLNDKIN
+422 
-436 STYAYAL
+436 L

-458 ATYSYVESS
+458 DTYSYVESS

-474 LVDNIARID
+474 LVDNISRID
-483 SKLTELSDYD
+483 NKLSELSDYD
-493 IENTN
+493 TENTN
-498 KIKDLTYTSSYALSL
+498 KIKDLTYTANSALSL
-513 AKENTNHISKL
+513 SKENTAHISKL

-609 NDIQHI
+609 NDIQRI

>member
-85 LYKQIG
+85 LYKQVG

-96 ISSYISSV
+96 ISSYVSSV
-104 CENISSYFKQI
+104 CENISSYLGKI
-115 QSNTDLI
+115 QSNTNLI

-238 NNKIDTAYAGMSL
+238 NNKIDNAYAGMSL
-251 ALIQESTK
+251 ALIKESTK
-259 ITAETDAKLTVL
+259 ITGETDAKLTVL
-271 RAEINT
+271 RTEIDI
-277 EKEAVHKQLDEHTA
+277 EKKDVHKQLDEHTA

-298 VNNAQSTYIT
+298 VNDAQSTYIT

-327 VAYDLSYS
+327 VAYNLSYS
-335 SNSGLDAINKKLDL
+335 SNSELDAINKKLDL
-349 SYAYALEY
+349 S
-357 TSSYG
+357 
-362 HTLNNKI
+362 
-369 DSNHSY
+369 
-375 ALDYTSSY
+375 
-383 GYFLNDKINS
+383 
-393 TYAYA
+393 YAYA

-408 LNNKIDSNHSYALD
+408 LNNKIDS
-422 YTSSYGYFLNDKIN
+422 
-436 STYAYAL
+436 TYAYAL

-451 SLYNDIV
+451 SLYNDIA

-474 LVDNIARID
+474 LVDNVARID

-493 IENTN
+493 TENTN
-498 KIKDLTYTSSYALSL
+498 KIKDLAYTANSALSL
-513 AKENTNHISKL
+513 SKENTAHISKL
-524 ESDYVTIDNRLDTLE
+524 ESDYVTIDDRLDTLE

-589 DKIVELIGAANIDD
+589 DKIVELIGASNIDD

-609 NDIQHI
+609 NDIQRI
-615 ADTVLGRILEL
+615 ADTILGRILEL

>member
-57 NYKAIVQQEILVRE
+57 NYKAIAQQEILVRE

-85 LYKQIG
+85 LYKQVG
-91 ENNDE
+91 ENNDD
-96 ISSYISSV
+96 ISSYVSSV
-104 CENISSYFKQI
+104 CENISSYLGKI
-115 QSNTDLI
+115 QSNTNLI

-134 AISSIKDT
+134 AIGSIKDT

-238 NNKIDTAYAGMSL
+238 NNKIDNAYTGLSL
-251 ALIQESTK
+251 ALIKESTK
-259 ITAETDAKLTVL
+259 ITGETDAKLTVL
-271 RAEINT
+271 RTEIDI
-277 EKEAVHKQLDEHTA
+277 EKKDVHKQLDEHAA

-298 VNNAQSTYIT
+298 VNDAQSTYIT

-327 VAYDLSYS
+327 VAYNLSYS
-335 SNSGLDAINKKLDL
+335 SNSGLDAINEKLD
-349 SYAYALEY
+349 
-357 TSSYG
+357 
-362 HTLNNKI
+362 
-369 DSNHSY
+369 
-375 ALDYTSSY
+375 
-383 GYFLNDKINS
+383 S

-408 LNNKIDSNHSYALD
+408 LNNKIDS
-422 YTSSYGYFLNDKIN
+422 
-436 STYAYAL
+436 TYAYAL

-451 SLYNDIV
+451 SLYNDIA

-474 LVDNIARID
+474 LVDNVARID

-493 IENTN
+493 AENTE
-498 KIKDLTYTSSYALSL
+498 KIKDLTYTANSALSL
-513 AKENTNHISKL
+513 SKENSTHISYL
-524 ESDYVTIDNRLDTLE
+524 ESDYVITHNKLE
-539 ADSIS
+539 NLEKDSVY
-544 IHQTLAYQSDAIH
+544 IHAALNSQSEAIH
-557 ILHDN
+557 VLHN
-562 VNTIE
+562 KVETIE
-567 NITIPNLEQKL
+567 KETIPNLETKVDL
-578 ENADNVINERI
+578 ANTEIKARI
-589 DKIVELIGAANIDD
+589 DKIVELLGASSIDGM
-603 SNKLTY
+603 S
-609 NDIQHI
+609 
-615 ADTVLGRILEL
+615 DTVIRRILEL

-633 AYHESHPETSIWGEW
+633 AWHESHPETSVWGTFG
-648 QIVSGCGYKSD
+648 IPTSCGYKSD

>member
-91 ENNDE
+91 ENNDD
-96 ISSYISSV
+96 ISSYVSSV
-104 CENISSYFKQI
+104 CENISSYLGKI
-115 QSNTDLI
+115 QSNTNLI

-134 AISSIKDT
+134 AISSVKDT

-238 NNKIDTAYAGMSL
+238 NNKIDNAYTGLSL
-251 ALIQESTK
+251 ALIKESTK
-259 ITAETDAKLTVL
+259 ITGETDAKLTVL

-277 EKEAVHKQLDEHTA
+277 EKETVHKKLDEHTT
-291 YIKDIIS
+291 YINDIIS

-327 VAYDLSYS
+327 VAYNLSYS

-349 SYAYALEY
+349 SYAYAL
-357 TSSYG
+357 
-362 HTLNNKI
+362 
-369 DSNHSY
+369 
-375 ALDYTSSY
+375 
-383 GYFLNDKINS
+383 
-393 TYAYA
+393 
-398 LDYTS
+398 DYTS

-408 LNNKIDSNHSYALD
+408 LNNKID
-422 YTSSYGYFLNDKIN
+422 

-451 SLYNDIV
+451 SLYNDIA
-458 ATYSYVESS
+458 ATYYYVESS

-474 LVDNIARID
+474 LVDNVSRID

-493 IENTN
+493 TENTN
-498 KIKDLTYTSSYALSL
+498 KIKDLAYTANSALSL
-513 AKENTNHISKL
+513 SKENTAHISKL

-578 ENADNVINERI
+578 ENADNVINDRI

-603 SNKLTY
+603 SKKLTY
-609 NDIQHI
+609 NDIQRI